1 MFPSDLNPGPSPT
14 HGLDPMDGPDPRKGL
29 GDLIVIFG
37 PTATGKSELAF
48 HLARRIGGRV
58 INADSIQVYR
68 GLDAGSCKPP
78 AQARRDVPH
87 DLIDVADPVEPFS
100 AGRFAREAATCI
112 EACRAAGAI
121 PIVAGGTG
129 LYLRALLQGI
139 APMPPRDEA
148 LRQRLYD
155 RARDSS
161 PEALHDE
168 LRRLDPE
175 TAGRL
180 GRRDLHRVVRA
191 LEVLGLTGVPM
202 SRHIRENAFRPDA
215 LPALKIGLTMERRAL
230 YQRVNERVEL
240 IFRLGIVD
248 EVRALLA
255 AGVAPGCNAF
265 KALGYREVLGH
276 LRSETDLERTID
288 LVKRNTRRYARR
300 QITWFRRETG
310 AHWFQVGVGGESLEA
325 IARTVADMHGARASG
340 G

>member
-1 MFPSDLNPGPSPT
+1 MNRP
-14 HGLDPMDGPDPRKGL
+14 

-78 AQARRDVPH
+78 ERARREVPH
-87 DLIDVADPVEPFS
+87 EMIDVADPREPFS
-100 AGRFAREAATCI
+100 AGRFAREATRCI
-112 EACRAAGAI
+112 EACSAAGEV

-139 APMPPRDEA
+139 APMPPRDEE
-148 LRQRLYD
+148 LRKRLYA
-155 RARDSS
+155 RAGASS
-161 PEALHDE
+161 PEAMHDE

-175 TAGRL
+175 TARRL

-202 SRHIRENAFRPDA
+202 SRHIQENAFRPDA
-215 LPALKIGLTMERRAL
+215 LPALKIGLAMERSAL
-230 YQRVNERVEL
+230 YRRVNERVER
-240 IFRLGIVD
+240 IFQAGIVE

-255 AGVAPGCNAF
+255 AGVSPGCNAF

-276 LRSETDLERTID
+276 LRSETDLERAID

-310 AHWFQVGVGGESLEA
+310 THWFQVGEVGESLEV
-325 IARTVADMHGARASG
+325 IAQQVAGMHEARASG